1 MSAPFKIG
9 QGFDV
14 HAFANDRKLILA
26 GVTIPHQFGLDGHS
40 DADVVYH
47 SVCDAILGAFAL
59 GDIGKHFP
67 DNSEEFRDIDSS
79 FLLKRVLSLPE
90 LSNWHFGNLD
100 ITIIAQSPKLAPYID
115 QMRTNLSNLINSEI
129 DSISVKATTTEKLG
143 FTGRNEGIAC
153 LSSVLF
159 YS

>member
-1 MSAPFKIG
+1 MPAPFKIG

-14 HAFANDRKLILA
+14 HAFAKDRKLILA
-26 GVTIPHQFGLDGHS
+26 GVTIPHQFGLAGHS

-79 FLLKRVLSLPE
+79 ILLKRVLSLPE

-115 QMRTNLSNLINSEI
+115 QMRINLSNLINSEI